1 MGLLTPCFVPGE
13 GFLYTIIVPGG
24 GFLLPSSRVPG
35 VCPGGGMVL
44 DEIDTCI
51 SIRKSY
57 FWFPRLSSVT
67 MATSLSGGIRDFL
80 KLPFYMFPYNETLK
94 AFKSKI

>member
-35 VCPGGGMVL
+35 VCPGGGWFWMKLIPALFGNCNNFLLNTV
-44 DEIDTCI
+44 EIFQG
-51 SIRKSY
+51 Y
-57 FWFPRLSSVT
+57 FFIFQKTHVITQPLV
-67 MATSLSGGIRDFL
+67 DF
-80 KLPFYMFPYNETLK
+80 F
-94 AFKSKI
+94 I

>member
-1 MGLLTPCFVPGE
+1 M
-13 GFLYTIIVPGG
+13 IVPGG

-51 SIRKSY
+51 TQINVLESY
-57 FWFPRLSSVT
+57 LDIYLF
-67 MATSLSGGIRDFL
+67 
-80 KLPFYMFPYNETLK
+80 
-94 AFKSKI
+94 

>member
-51 SIRKSY
+51 TNDGWTGEREIQWIEKTIDDRRY
-57 FWFPRLSSVT
+57 
-67 MATSLSGGIRDFL
+67 
-80 KLPFYMFPYNETLK
+80 
-94 AFKSKI
+94 

>member
-51 SIRKSY
+51 RVPLHK
-57 FWFPRLSSVT
+57 PQVGCQPLV
-67 MATSLSGGIRDFL
+67 AHSLR
-80 KLPFYMFPYNETLK
+80 
-94 AFKSKI
+94 